1 MYDLSMSPDSV
12 KRPNLLQYL
21 DYRAFLADYTQ
32 WRRESDPGFSQRTFA
47 KEAGLPPSSSSLLPA
62 IIKGRRSL
70 SQNLRV
76 KFARALNLPDR
87 EGQYF
92 DLLVQF
98 NQAKGMTEKNFFF
111 SQLSKFR
118 MSRAHIISES
128 QFEFFSKWY
137 YGAVR
142 NYFSMETK
150 ERNPVIIADKLF
162 PTVSPAQVEDAI
174 RLLLELGMIKRTAN
188 GYTVAEK
195 HISTPKDVQARAARE
210 NLMELTRMSME
221 LLEKTPPEL
230 RQYNA
235 LMFTVSEHGFTT
247 VKERIRSFL
256 EELREILD
264 RDQNE
269 DRIYSLTLQLF
280 PNSRIPEGSFR
291 GGNVVDS
298 KVRSGVK
305 SRSGVSRPE
314 DMV

>member
-1 MYDLSMSPDSV
+1 MSAPPV
-12 KRPNLLQYL
+12 EQRPKVLEYL
-21 DYRAFLADYTQ
+21 DYRVFLGDYCR
-32 WRRESDPGFSQRTFA
+32 WRRAADAEFSQRTFA
-47 KEAGLPPSSSSLLPA
+47 REAGLPSSSSSLLPA

-76 KFARALNLPDR
+76 KFSKALNLPER
-87 EGQYF
+87 EAQYF

-118 MSRAHIISES
+118 SSRAHVMQEN

-142 NYFSMETK
+142 NFLSMETR
-150 ERNPVIIADKLF
+150 ERNPVAIAARLF
-162 PTVSPAQVEDAI
+162 PEVTPAQVEDAI
-174 RLLLELGMIKRTAN
+174 RLLLELGMIKKTAN
-188 GYTVAEK
+188 GYTVTER
-195 HISTPKDVQARAARE
+195 HISSPKDVQARAARE
-210 NLMELTRMSME
+210 NLLELTRMSIE

-235 LMFTVSEHGFTT
+235 LMFTVSAQGFAT
-247 VKERIRSFL
+247 VKERVRSFL

-264 RDQNE
+264 RDRDE

-280 PNSRIPEGSFR
+280 PNSRLPELNSPPKKKSSAAE
-291 GGNVVDS
+291 GG
-298 KVRSGVK
+298 
-305 SRSGVSRPE
+305 
-314 DMV
+314 

>member
-1 MYDLSMSPDSV
+1 MYALYMAPGTDQ
-12 KRPNLLQYL
+12 RPNLLQYL
-21 DYRAFLADYTQ
+21 DYRSFLADYTQ
-32 WRRESDPGFSQRTFA
+32 WRRAFDPAFSQRTFA

-76 KFARALNLPDR
+76 KFARALNLPER

-111 SQLSKFR
+111 TQLSKFR
-118 MSRAHIISES
+118 TSRAHVLSEN

-142 NYFSMETK
+142 NFFSMETR
-150 ERNPVIIADKLF
+150 ERNPVAIAGRLF
-162 PTVSPAQVEDAI
+162 PDVTPAQVEDAI
-174 RLLLELGMIKRTAN
+174 RLLLDLNLIKRTAN
-188 GYTVAEK
+188 GYAVTEK

-210 NLMELTRMSME
+210 NLLELTRMSME
-221 LLEKTPPEL
+221 LLEKTPAEL

-235 LMFTVSEHGFTT
+235 LMFTVSAEGFAT

-280 PNSRIPEGSFR
+280 PNSRLPETTPAAKPAAPRLPHGAR
-291 GGNVVDS
+291 NV
-298 KVRSGVK
+298 GA
-305 SRSGVSRPE
+305 GA
-314 DMV
+314 